1 VKKLASDRF
10 LALIEWRRT
19 NRFPNGASPRQ
30 VADSLSGE
38 ELAYKDIPKRF
49 YEDVVAFRHQTQ
61 KRRLE
66 VVGTIFLGTVKG
78 KDPRKRLRKPE
89 PQPGYLFAVCGY
101 LSQKCS
107 TMKEAREWLDDRLLR
122 CTYPRGFIVDGRVT
136 VVEKNFQG
144 LKRTVLK

>member
-1 VKKLASDRF
+1 MSSLTRRF
-10 LALIEWRRT
+10 VALVQWRR
-19 NRFPNGASPRQ
+19 NNKFKQGASPHR

-49 YEDVVAFRHQTQ
+49 YDDVVAFRHCTQ
-61 KRRLE
+61 QRRLAI
-66 VVGTIFLGTVKG
+66 VSSIFLGSVK
-78 KDPRKRLRKPE
+78 KPKVQRKRLRKEPE
-89 PQPGYLFAVCGY
+89 PQYLIAVCGY
-101 LSQKCS
+101 LSQRCS
-107 TMKEAREWLDDRLLR
+107 SMKEAREWLDDRLLR